1 MPMIPI
7 HQRGYTNPQLLAET
21 DWLAGQLNSTNVH
34 IVDARPPQQY
44 AAGHIPGAVNLPG
57 TNGIPRTLDGE
68 MASAEEFGSVAGKLG
83 IGNDGTIIVY
93 DIPNQHMGL
102 VAWAFLYYGHQD
114 VRLLD
119 GGFDKWSREGRPIS
133 VEPINPVEA
142 NFTAKPV
149 EAIYCSFSHARA
161 SHGRPDT
168 VFWDTRSLAE
178 FHGAGEG
185 HGKPPPRPGHI
196 TGAAHLDWIELI
208 DPEAKTFKPAAEL
221 RALLESKGITPGR
234 QVNTYCGGGRR
245 GSIGTLVLML
255 LGYENARSYAAGF
268 SQWSRQPG
276 TPIET

>member
-1 MPMIPI
+1 VSVIPL

-21 DWLAGQLNSTNVH
+21 DWLAKHIDDLAVR

-57 TNGIPRTLDGE
+57 TNGIPRTADGE
-68 MASAEEFGSVAGKLG
+68 MASAEQFMSVAGKLG
-83 IGNDGTIIVY
+83 ISNGGTIIVY

-119 GGFDKWSREGRPIS
+119 GGFEKWTREGRPVS
-133 VEPINPVEA
+133 TQPASYSEA
-142 NFTAKPV
+142 IFNAKPV
-149 EAIYCSFSHARA
+149 ESIYCSLSQAKATHARPQ
-161 SHGRPDT
+161 S

-196 TGAAHLDWIELI
+196 AGAAHLDWIELI
-208 DPEAKTFKPAAEL
+208 DPETKTFKPAAEL
-221 RALLESKGITPGR
+221 QALLESKGITPDR
-234 QVNTYCGGGRR
+234 EVNTYCGGGRR
-245 GSIGTLVLML
+245 GSIGTLVLMI
-255 LGYENARSYAAGF
+255 LGYDNARSFAAGF
-268 SQWSRQPG
+268 SQWSRQPD
-276 TPIET
+276 TPVET